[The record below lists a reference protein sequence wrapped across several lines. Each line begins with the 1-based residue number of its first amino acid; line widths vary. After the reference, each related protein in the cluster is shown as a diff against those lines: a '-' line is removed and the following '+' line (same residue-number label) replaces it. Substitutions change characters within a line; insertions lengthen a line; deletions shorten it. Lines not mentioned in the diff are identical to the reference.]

1 MQEVWFKASGR
12 DKGGGMEG
20 VGDLVQIV
28 QHL

>member
-12 DKGGGMEG
+12 DKGGGG
-20 VGDLVQIV
+20 GFGDLVQIV